1 MSQNPAP
8 DRSQLPDTIL
18 DLQVQLKQVENAIT
32 GGELKALSAFQRVA
46 NYMAAAMI
54 YLRGNTMLEAEL
66 SKNDIKPRL
75 LGHWGTCPG
84 LTLVYSHLNLL
95 IRKNDLDMFL
105 ITGPGHGAPAILA
118 CLALEDSLSPFY
130 PDLTRTKEG
139 FRKLIAG
146 FSTPKGF
153 PSHVSAGV
161 PGSIHEGGELG
172 YALGVAFGA

>member
-75 LGHWGTCPG
+75 L
-84 LTLVYSHLNLL
+84 
-95 IRKNDLDMFL
+95 
-105 ITGPGHGAPAILA
+105 
-118 CLALEDSLSPFY
+118 
-130 PDLTRTKEG
+130 
-139 FRKLIAG
+139 
-146 FSTPKGF
+146 
-153 PSHVSAGV
+153 
-161 PGSIHEGGELG
+161 
-172 YALGVAFGA
+172 

>member
-32 GGELKALSAFQRVA
+32 GDELKALSTFQRVA

-75 LGHWGTCPG
+75 LGECGKEYIP
-84 LTLVYSHLNLL
+84 LLVVY
-95 IRKNDLDMFL
+95 
-105 ITGPGHGAPAILA
+105 
-118 CLALEDSLSPFY
+118 
-130 PDLTRTKEG
+130 
-139 FRKLIAG
+139 
-146 FSTPKGF
+146 
-153 PSHVSAGV
+153 
-161 PGSIHEGGELG
+161 
-172 YALGVAFGA
+172 